1 MERGERMERDER
13 MRFHRTLLCILFF
26 LVIPCS
32 LITQATA
39 NQNDIDSARLFV
51 QGFYDWYVPLA
62 KKENREPSS
71 DIAIRTKGT
80 LFSTELRLALREDAA
95 AEAKANGYVVGLDF
109 DPFLY
114 SQDPSDRYDVGKIS
128 RKDDRYW
135 VEVYGTRYGEKS
147 AQPDVIAELVHK
159 DSKWMFVNFHY
170 PESSEDLMQ
179 ILKSLRDSRMKRKK

>member
-1 MERGERMERDER
+1 M
-13 MRFHRTLLCILFF
+13 
-26 LVIPCS
+26 
-32 LITQATA
+32 
-39 NQNDIDSARLFV
+39 DSARLFV

-147 AQPDVIAELVHK
+147 AQPDVIAELVYK

-179 ILKSLRDSRMKRKK
+179 ILKSLRDSRMKRKG